1 MRIIKEAGGY
11 GREQQSCHGGSADG
25 QTAHDEDALS
35 SFMLLVGGSFFDG
48 FDMYLAGG
56 VLAAMAAT
64 GFSSVTGNAAFISF
78 TFIGLYFGTLLAGL
92 FRR

>member
-1 MRIIKEAGGY
+1 MAERGNDVMAGPRMDRLPMTRMHY
-11 GREQQSCHGGSADG
+11 R
-25 QTAHDEDALS
+25 

-64 GFSSVTGNAAFISF
+64 GFSSVTGNAAFIPSRSSDYISVRCLQDISEIN
-78 TFIGLYFGTLLAGL
+78 TDVNL
-92 FRR
+92 R